1 MADSVM
7 TENDKQGKDN
17 QCTVTVT
24 VSHRL
29 MVGLMTSR
37 ACISPPGRI
46 PGTKLAIE

>member
-17 QCTVTVT
+17 QCTVTVN
-24 VSHRL
+24 HRL
-29 MVGLMTSR
+29 KLSLMTSR